1 MRISD
6 WSSDVCSSDLID
18 QSIEGALDDS
28 EGDWVQIAVHDA
40 PLLSVQRDDDGAG
53 CIGLRAATG
62 RYDDC
67 AVIDFDDGWAFHR
80 LLADSGA
87 RQQARLHIH
96 CIARAR
102 YLANDTIEDVSGLW
116 QVWFVMCNHRG
127 LPSPQHI
134 KIFSQPN

>member
-67 AVIDFDDGWAFHR
+67 AVIAFDDGWAFHR
-80 LLADSGA
+80 LLADIGA
-87 RQQARLHIH
+87 RQQEIG
-96 CIARAR
+96 RAR
-102 YLANDTIEDVSGLW
+102 CRERVGTYVSIWVVAVSL
-116 QVWFVMCNHRG
+116 
-127 LPSPQHI
+127 
-134 KIFSQPN
+134 K

>member
-67 AVIDFDDGWAFHR
+67 AVIAFDDGWAFHR
-80 LLADSGA
+80 LLADIGA
-87 RQQARLHIH
+87 RQQARLHIA
-96 CIARAR
+96 CIARER
-102 YLANDTIEDVSGLW
+102 DLANASQALDGAGIQIGRASGRERVC
-116 QVWFVMCNHRG
+116 QYV
-127 LPSPQHI
+127 
-134 KIFSQPN
+134 